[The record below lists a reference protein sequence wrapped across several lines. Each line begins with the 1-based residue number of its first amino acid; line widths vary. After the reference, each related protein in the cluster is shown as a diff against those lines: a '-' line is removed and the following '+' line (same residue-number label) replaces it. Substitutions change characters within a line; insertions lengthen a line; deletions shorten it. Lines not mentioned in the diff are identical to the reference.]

1 MNYWILAVL
10 PVLLL
15 LGFPVAIVLLSG
27 SLLMISFGASVP
39 WVALAQTLY
48 NSLDLYTLLV
58 VPFFLYVGDIMSA
71 GGMSRRITNWVV
83 SMFGTLPGSRGY
95 TTVGASTVFGAISGS
110 SIATVFA
117 MSRLMYP
124 EIKDRYG
131 ERFSAGLVASTG
143 AIDILIPP
151 SVHMI
156 LFALVA
162 QVSMVRLFTAG
173 ILPGLLLALLM
184 CVYIWWYVHRYKID
198 DAGTPFSWSQ
208 LVTSTRLGFWAL
220 LTPVVIFAGMYGG
233 VFSPTEA
240 AAVSGVYCTIV
251 ACFIYRD
258 VHWRELVSI
267 AVISAKTSGQILLL
281 IAVSGLFSWLLTING
296 VAASVMEISKLHAVD
311 AWPILLGINIL
322 LLVVGCF
329 IDPISAILILTP
341 LIVPVAQSVQIDIIH
356 LGVIVCL
363 NLGIGMFHPPFG
375 LNLFAA
381 QAALDIKLNDLYMG
395 IIPFVAVALVA
406 LIIVTYV
413 PWFSLALLK

>member
-1 MNYWILAVL
+1 
-10 PVLLL
+10 
-15 LGFPVAIVLLSG
+15 
-27 SLLMISFGASVP
+27 
-39 WVALAQTLY
+39 
-48 NSLDLYTLLV
+48 
-58 VPFFLYVGDIMSA
+58 
-71 GGMSRRITNWVV
+71 
-83 SMFGTLPGSRGY
+83 
-95 TTVGASTVFGAISGS
+95 
-110 SIATVFA
+110 
-117 MSRLMYP
+117 
-124 EIKDRYG
+124 
-131 ERFSAGLVASTG
+131 
-143 AIDILIPP
+143 
-151 SVHMI
+151 
-156 LFALVA
+156 
-162 QVSMVRLFTAG
+162 
-173 ILPGLLLALLM
+173 
-184 CVYIWWYVHRYKID
+184 
-198 DAGTPFSWSQ
+198 
-208 LVTSTRLGFWAL
+208 
-220 LTPVVIFAGMYGG
+220 
-233 VFSPTEA
+233 
-240 AAVSGVYCTIV
+240 V

-311 AWPILLGINIL
+311 AWSILLGINIL